1 MMKTI
6 GKYLLA
12 VGVVAAL
19 GLGALFLIQYLR
31 DSENPE
37 KQAEKYM
44 EALEKAYREDQ
55 YGGNTPEETLQLFI
69 DALKKGD
76 TDLAAKYFII
86 DEQEKWSGKLK
97 DLANQS
103 KLNILIE
110 DIEKAVLEKSED
122 GIVVFGYDK
131 YFEGGKTT
139 IQGKNFEVPAGISHQ
154 NIRLGKGPN
163 NKWKILEL

>member
-1 MMKTI
+1 MTKTI

-12 VGVVAAL
+12 IGAVVAV
-19 GLGALFLIQYLR
+19 GLGALFFIQYLR
-31 DSENPE
+31 DADDPE
-37 KQAEKYM
+37 KQAREYM

-86 DEQEKWSGKLK
+86 DEQEKWKEKLK
-97 DLANQS
+97 NLANQS
-103 KLNILIE
+103 KLNAVIE
-110 DIEKAVLEKSED
+110 DIEKAVLEKDED

-139 IQGKNFEVPAGISHQ
+139 IQDKNFEVPAGISHQ
-154 NIRLGKGPN
+154 NIRLGRGPN
-163 NKWKILEL
+163 NKWKIIDL

>member
-1 MMKTI
+1 MTKTI

-12 VGVVAAL
+12 IGAVAAV
-19 GLGALFLIQYLR
+19 GFGVLFFIQYLR
-31 DSENPE
+31 NAEDPE
-37 KQAEKYM
+37 KQAQEYV

-86 DEQEKWSGKLK
+86 DEQEKWKEKLK
-97 DLANQS
+97 NLANQS
-103 KLNILIE
+103 KLNTVIE
-110 DIEKAVLEKSED
+110 DIEKAVLEKDEED
-122 GIVVFGYDK
+122 IVVFGYDK

-139 IQGKNFEVPAGISHQ
+139 IQDKNFEVPAGISHQ
-154 NIRLGKGPN
+154 NIRLGRGPN
-163 NKWKILEL
+163 NKWKIIDL

>member
-1 MMKTI
+1 MTKTI

-12 VGVVAAL
+12 IGAVVAV
-19 GLGALFLIQYLR
+19 GLGALFFIQYLR
-31 DSENPE
+31 DADDPE
-37 KQAEKYM
+37 KQAREYM

-86 DEQEKWSGKLK
+86 DEQEKWKEKLK
-97 DLANQS
+97 NLANQS
-103 KLNILIE
+103 KLNAVIE
-110 DIEKAVLEKSED
+110 DIEKAVLEKDED

-139 IQGKNFEVPAGISHQ
+139 INDKNFEVPAGISHQ
-154 NIRLGKGPN
+154 NIRLGRGPN
-163 NKWKILEL
+163 NKWKIIDL